1 MVGINLFGKISEQ
14 LGLLGDTELRQ
25 IVFDKFR
32 NLRIDEN
39 AHITSKTLICWKKL
53 SQLAKELHETVDEN
67 NQLTDEEVL
76 TIVRNMTSTIVSFEA
91 DENYA
96 CRFDSNC

>member
-39 AHITSKTLICWKKL
+39 AQVTAKSLILSGKKL
-53 SQLAKELHETVDEN
+53 SQLAKELHETVDGN

-76 TIVRNMTSTIVSFEA
+76 QL
-91 DENYA
+91 
-96 CRFDSNC
+96 